1 MEQKV
6 ILRAEKINK
15 SFPGVKALSDV
26 SFDLREGEVH
36 ILMGENGAGKSTL
49 MKIFSGLY
57 SVDSG
62 KIYIDEKPVVIRN
75 TKDSQDLG
83 IAIIYQ
89 EFNLIPELTVAQNV
103 YLNREPRRKN
113 GNIDFQKMAEK
124 TNAFLKFLRTNISPE
139 DKVKNLGVAQQQLV
153 EIAKA
158 LSQDA
163 RVLIM
168 DEPTAALSENEIE
181 MLFEVIRDLKKHGV
195 AIIYI
200 SHRLQELEQIGDRVT
215 ILRDGQTISTHNIDE
230 ITLDEI
236 VRRMVGR
243 KVSRERVR
251 LVNTRTGE
259 VALEAKNIVRKGV
272 LNDISL
278 QVCQGEI
285 VALAG
290 LVGAG
295 RTELAHAILGI
306 DKIDSGEVSVY
317 GKRIPRLTPHRCIQ
331 SGIGLLPESR
341 KENGL
346 TLILPIFQNITAA
359 ALEKI
364 SSGGVLGLRKE
375 KKIAEDYI
383 QKLSVACP
391 GAYQLPLYLS
401 GGNQQKVVLGKWL
414 FTESK
419 VLIFD
424 EPTRGIDIGARDEI
438 YRMIDDL
445 AKSGVSI
452 LIISSDLPEIM
463 TIADRVCVM
472 REGRIVAD
480 LDIADASQE
489 IIASYAA
496 GGKHE

>member
-124 TNAFLKFLRTNISPE
+124 TDAFLKFLRTNISPE

-215 ILRDGQTISTHNIDE
+215 ILRDGQQFDVE
-230 ITLDEI
+230 
-236 VRRMVGR
+236 
-243 KVSRERVR
+243 
-251 LVNTRTGE
+251 
-259 VALEAKNIVRKGV
+259 
-272 LNDISL
+272 
-278 QVCQGEI
+278 
-285 VALAG
+285 
-290 LVGAG
+290 
-295 RTELAHAILGI
+295 
-306 DKIDSGEVSVY
+306 
-317 GKRIPRLTPHRCIQ
+317 
-331 SGIGLLPESR
+331 
-341 KENGL
+341 
-346 TLILPIFQNITAA
+346 
-359 ALEKI
+359 
-364 SSGGVLGLRKE
+364 
-375 KKIAEDYI
+375 
-383 QKLSVACP
+383 
-391 GAYQLPLYLS
+391 
-401 GGNQQKVVLGKWL
+401 VVLRSNRSFG
-414 FTESK
+414 
-419 VLIFD
+419 
-424 EPTRGIDIGARDEI
+424 
-438 YRMIDDL
+438 
-445 AKSGVSI
+445 
-452 LIISSDLPEIM
+452 
-463 TIADRVCVM
+463 
-472 REGRIVAD
+472 
-480 LDIADASQE
+480 
-489 IIASYAA
+489 
-496 GGKHE
+496 